1 MSSPTPVQS
10 FLGGVALALPV
21 HSLLLLNGSV
31 LGISGFLHR
40 AVRGDPEAFFSVAA
54 FLAAGVVIGLVE
66 GPVAPAAQS
75 LQRIALS
82 GLLVGVGTKVRRV
95 FPRRDAFSDDARSW
109 GRAARLG
116 ESLVATATFFSTAV
130 LTARFA
136 YTDPAPP
143 IAAADWTLGAHGA
156 TLLALQAIPLA
167 LSACLYFLNPPP
179 ADAAAKPAPPSPLRR
194 LAAAAASAHFALALR
209 LSNLTQPAR
218 VAAFLRPGRA
228 WDPSL
233 ACLALGALPLATALY
248 QRARGPEAPRLGGA
262 WGVPRGRVVDG
273 RLVGGA
279 VVFGVGWG
287 LGGICRASTKLRSAL
302 TMADWFRIS
311 AGPGLVNL
319 GASLATGVGIT
330 EMGTWVSAVVLGG
343 LFV

>member
-82 GLLVGVGTKVRRV
+82 GLLVGVGTKLGSGCTSGHMICGLAR
-95 FPRRDAFSDDARSW
+95 FSPR
-109 GRAARLG
+109 
-116 ESLVATATFFSTAV
+116 SLVATATFFSTAV

-136 YTDPAPP
+136 YTDAAPP

-179 ADAAAKPAPPSPLRR
+179 PANAAAKPAPPSPLRR

-248 QRARGPEAPRLGGA
+248 QRARGPEAPRLGGK
-262 WGVPRGRVVDG
+262 WGVPKGRVVDG

-287 LGGICRASTKLRSAL
+287 LGGICP
-302 TMADWFRIS
+302 
-311 AGPGLVNL
+311 GPGLVNL
-319 GASLATGVGIT
+319 GASLATGVGIV
-330 EMGTWVSAVVLGG
+330 EMGTWVGAVVLGG